1 MLRVLI
7 ATAPHQSSHGLRAQL
22 EQTGLVEEV
31 REWLVSSD
39 KVPEA
44 SEALADVVLLDLGRD
59 PDPFFS
65 LARYIR
71 GLHPAV
77 RIVACS
83 AEAEPEPQLLLEA
96 MRSGVQEFLSKPV
109 DPAALRAILERF
121 LTELATPGQQ
131 ASHRLILVMGAKG
144 GVGTTT
150 IAVNL
155 AVQVAEKVRRR
166 VLLVDLARPLGQA
179 HLMLNLTPRFTVR
192 DAVENLHRLDSHF
205 FAGLLLEHR
214 SGLYLLGGVGQPEE
228 WERLPVNAI
237 ERVLNVA
244 RSGFEVVVVDCG
256 TQFSTDWASIYRS
269 AGSVV
274 LVAETT
280 VPALWALERHLLA
293 LLGLGLQAD
302 QVRIVINRWRR
313 SDDEALKTVEKN
325 IKHPIYSTIP
335 NDFRQV
341 SEAINMGLPLS
352 GNHNNPLVSKYALL
366 AAQLTGAEP
375 AEPARPRTGGLNLFL
390 FPKR

>member
-1 MLRVLI
+1 MLRILI
-7 ATAPHQSSHGLRAQL
+7 ATAPNQSSHGLRAQL

-31 REWLVSSD
+31 REWVVAAD
-39 KVPEA
+39 KLPEA
-44 SEALADVVLLDLGRD
+44 SEALTDVVLLDLGRD
-59 PDPFFS
+59 PDPFFN

-109 DPAALRAILERF
+109 DPGALRAILERF
-121 LTELATPGQQ
+121 VSELATPGRQTSQ
-131 ASHRLILVMGAKG
+131 RLILVMGAKG

-166 VLLVDLARPLGQA
+166 TLLVDLARPLGQA

-214 SGLYLLGGVGQPEE
+214 SGLLLLGGVSQPEE

-244 RSGFEVVVVDCG
+244 RSGFEVVVADCG
-256 TQFSTDWASIYRS
+256 AQFSTEWASIYRS

-274 LVAETT
+274 LVAETN

-293 LLGLGLQAD
+293 LLGLGLSAD
-302 QVRIVINRWRR
+302 QVRIVVNRWRR

-325 IKHPIYSTIP
+325 IKHPIYSVIP

-352 GNHNNPLVSKYALL
+352 GNHNNPLVSKYAQL
-366 AAQLTGAEP
+366 AAQLTGAEQ
-375 AEPARPRTGGLNLFL
+375 AEPARPKTGGLNLFL